1 MKSLSWEAAEP
12 QGGGSG
18 QNAEGARW
26 VMRGNGG
33 MVRKTS
39 SDEHY
44 KKSNRRLIA
53 VTEVMKLNSGRT
65 VMRTGGERRD

>member
-1 MKSLSWEAAEP
+1 
-12 QGGGSG
+12 
-18 QNAEGARW
+18 
-26 VMRGNGG
+26 MRGNGG

-53 VTEVMKLNSGRT
+53 VTEVMKLPNSGRT